1 MSEAPTVFVVDDD
14 KRITDAIA
22 LLMRSVGLNV
32 ERFDSAL
39 DYLEQFDQDK
49 PGCLISDV
57 RMPQMSGLDLQT
69 RLNNFAIH
77 PPILMM
83 TGHGDVPMAVRAIQ
97 EGAIDFIE
105 KPFNNQHLLDK
116 VHKALEIDDKQR
128 GRALKVSEI
137 QKKYNYLTDKEQQV
151 FELINQGA
159 LNKKIAQE
167 VCVSQSAVEARRA
180 KIMEK
185 MQADNLSE
193 LMRMAMAMGMIEV

>member
-137 QKKYNYLTDKEQQV
+137 EKKYNYLTDKEQQV
-151 FELINQGA
+151 FELIIQGA

-180 KIMEK
+180 KVMEK

>member
-151 FELINQGA
+151 FELIIQGA

>member
-151 FELINQGA
+151 FELIIQGA

-180 KIMEK
+180 KVMEK

>member
-137 QKKYNYLTDKEQQV
+137 EKKYNYLTDKEQQV
-151 FELINQGA
+151 FELIIQGA

>member
-1 MSEAPTVFVVDDD
+1 MNEAPTVFVVDDD
-14 KRITDAIA
+14 KRITDAIS

-32 ERFDSAL
+32 ELFDSAL
-39 DYLEQFDQDK
+39 DYLEQFDQNK

-69 RLNNFAIH
+69 KLNDFAIH

-116 VHKALEIDDKQR
+116 VHKALEVDDKQR
-128 GRALKVSEI
+128 GHALKVSEI
-137 QKKYNYLTDKEQQV
+137 REKYNYLTDKEEQV
-151 FELINQGA
+151 FRLIIQGA

-167 VCVSQSAVEARRA
+167 VCISQSAVEARRA